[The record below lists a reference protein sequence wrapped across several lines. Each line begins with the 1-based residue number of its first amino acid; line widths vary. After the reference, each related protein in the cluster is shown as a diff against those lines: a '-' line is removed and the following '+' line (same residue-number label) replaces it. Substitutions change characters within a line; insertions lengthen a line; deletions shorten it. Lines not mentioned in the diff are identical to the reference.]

1 MPMIDYYA
9 KRERL
14 VTVNGARPADE
25 VSWSLVVQLQK
36 HQRSLKKLEH

>member
-1 MPMIDYYA
+1 MIDYYA

-14 VTVNGARPADE
+14 VTVNGARPPDE

-36 HQRSLKKLEH
+36 HQRALAKLED